1 MPARRLNDGHCIHA
15 GLRWLPLAGW
25 PRPPCPPPPARVA
38 EITTLVREAGEPG
51 TDPLSGTAHAL
62 NKAALLASDCGL
74 DDLARDLCWRHID
87 SYRQASRPLTVDL
100 ARRMLG
106 PALNLARLQLRAGE
120 PNSALQLLEAIH
132 HAVTAGSDLI
142 IDGQVLPVAGLA
154 GSPEEHARLR
164 NIVRQHHLTDGIRA
178 HATASRWDQAAH
190 LAEALG
196 GVSARL
202 TEGRQAVIIARCL
215 EGDPTAARAVLAQ
228 TAAAEP
234 WESHVAACLTV
245 MCSTAAGADSAACT
259 MTGQFLAGRPAPRCI
274 LFWARLG
281 LTIAALA
288 DRTHPQRAEAVI
300 GAVAEAAIQA
310 ADGYAARDIVQSPAA
325 GVLGAQRR
333 NRLAE
338 LSAASGL
345 GSGLIPAE
353 LLGPLDEAV
362 TAALAAQAGQLAGL
376 TGGSRL

>member
-1 MPARRLNDGHCIHA
+1 MDAALHA

-25 PRPPCPPPPARVA
+25 PRPACPSLPARVA
-38 EITTLVREAGEPG
+38 EIVTLVREAGEPG
-51 TDPLSGTAHAL
+51 SDPLSGAAQAL

-106 PALNLARLQLRAGE
+106 PALNLARLQLRAAE
-120 PNSALQLLEAIH
+120 PDGALRLLEAIH
-132 HAVTAGSDLI
+132 RAVTAGSNLV

-164 NIVRQHHLTDGIRA
+164 DIVRRHHLTDGIRA
-178 HATASRWDQAAH
+178 HAIAGRWDQAAS
-190 LAEALG
+190 LAEALC

-202 TEGRQAVIIARCL
+202 TEGRQAVVIARCL
-215 EGDPTAARAVLAQ
+215 EGDLTAARGILAQ

-234 WESHVAACLTV
+234 WETHVAACLTV
-245 MCSTAAGADSAACT
+245 MCSTAAGAGSAVCT
-259 MTGQFLAGRPAPRCI
+259 MTGQFLAAGPAPRCI

-288 DRTHPQRAEAVI
+288 GRTHPQRAEAVI
-300 GAVAEAAIQA
+300 GAIAEAAIQA
-310 ADGYAARDIVQSPAA
+310 AYGYAARDIVQSPAA
-325 GVLGAQRR
+325 GVLGEQRR

-338 LSAASGL
+338 LAAASGL
-345 GSGLIPAE
+345 GCGALPAA
-353 LLGPLDEAV
+353 LLGPFDDAV
-362 TAALAAQAGQLAGL
+362 TAALATQAGQLTGL
-376 TGGSRL
+376 PGGSRS

>member
-1 MPARRLNDGHCIHA
+1 MGTALHA

-25 PRPPCPPPPARVA
+25 PRPACPPLPARVT

-51 TDPLSGTAHAL
+51 ADPLSGTAHAL

-106 PALNLARLQLRAGE
+106 PALNLARLQLRAGQ
-120 PNSALQLLEAIH
+120 PDSTLRLIEAIH

-142 IDGQVLPVAGLA
+142 IDDQVLPVAGMA
-154 GSPEEHARLR
+154 GRPEEHARLR

-178 HATASRWDQAAH
+178 HATAGRWDQAAR

-196 GVSARL
+196 GVSTRL
-202 TEGRQAVIIARCL
+202 AEGRQAVIIARCL
-215 EGDPTAARAVLAQ
+215 EGDLTAARGILAH

-234 WESHVAACLTV
+234 WESHVAACLVV
-245 MCSTAAGADSAACT
+245 MCSTVAGAGSAVCT
-259 MTGQFLAGRPAPRCI
+259 MTRQFLAGRPAPRCI

-281 LTIAALA
+281 LTTAALA
-288 DRTHPQRAEAVI
+288 SATHPQRAEAVI
-300 GAVAEAAIQA
+300 SAIAEAAIQA
-310 ADGYAARDIVQSPAA
+310 ADGYAARDIGQSPAA
-325 GVLGAQRR
+325 DVLDEQRR

-338 LSAASGL
+338 IAAASGL
-345 GSGLIPAE
+345 GCGALPAA
-353 LLGPLDEAV
+353 LLGPFDDAV
-362 TAALAAQAGQLAGL
+362 TSALATQAGQLAGL
-376 TGGSRL
+376 PGGSQP

>member
-1 MPARRLNDGHCIHA
+1 MDTALHA
-15 GLRWLPLAGW
+15 GLRWLPLVGW
-25 PRPPCPPPPARVA
+25 PRPACPPLPARVA
-38 EITTLVREAGEPG
+38 EIATLVREAGEPG
-51 TDPLSGTAHAL
+51 ADPLSGAAHAL

-87 SYRQASRPLTVDL
+87 SYRQARRPLTVDL

-106 PALNLARLQLRAGE
+106 PALNLARLKLRSGE
-120 PNSALQLLEAIH
+120 PDSALQLLESIH
-132 HAVTAGSDLI
+132 HAVTAGSDLLL
-142 IDGQVLPVAGLA
+142 DGQVLPVAGLA
-154 GSPEEHARLR
+154 GSPEERARLR

-178 HATASRWDQAAH
+178 HAAASRWDQAAS

-196 GVSARL
+196 GVSGRL

-215 EGDPTAARAVLAQ
+215 ERDLTAARGILAQ

-234 WESHVAACLTV
+234 WENHVAACLAV
-245 MCSTAAGADSAACT
+245 MCSTAAGADSAECT
-259 MTGQFLAGRPAPRCI
+259 MTGQFLAGKPAPRCT

-288 DRTHPQRAEAVI
+288 DRTHPRRGEAVI
-300 GAVAEAAIQA
+300 GAIAEAAIQA
-310 ADGYAARDIVQSPAA
+310 ADGYAARDIDQSPAA
-325 GVLGAQRR
+325 GVLEEQHR

-338 LSAASGL
+338 LAAASGL
-345 GSGLIPAE
+345 GCGPLPAE
-353 LLGPLDEAV
+353 LLGPLDDAV
-362 TAALAAQAGQLAGL
+362 TAALAVQAGQLAGL

>member
-1 MPARRLNDGHCIHA
+1 MDAA
-15 GLRWLPLAGW
+15 SQAELRWLPLAGW
-25 PRPPCPPPPARVA
+25 PRPACPPLPARVA
-38 EITTLVREAGEPG
+38 EITAIVCEAGEPG
-51 TDPLSGTAHAL
+51 ADPLSAAAHAL

-106 PALNLARLQLRAGE
+106 PALNLARLKLRAGE
-120 PNSALQLLEAIH
+120 PDSALQLLEAIH
-132 HAVTAGSDLI
+132 QTVAAGSDLI
-142 IDGQVLPVAGLA
+142 IDGQLLPVAGLA

-164 NIVRQHHLTDGIRA
+164 NIVRQHHITDGIRA
-178 HATASRWDQAAH
+178 HATAGRWDKAAS

-215 EGDPTAARAVLAQ
+215 EGDLTAARGILAQ
-228 TAAAEP
+228 TDAAEP
-234 WESHVAACLTV
+234 WESHVGACLTV
-245 MCSTAAGADSAACT
+245 MCSTPAGAGTAACA
-259 MTGQFLAGRPAPRCI
+259 MTGQFLAGGPAPGCI

-288 DRTHPQRAEAVI
+288 SRTRPQGTEAVI
-300 GAVAEAAIQA
+300 GAIAEAAIQA
-310 ADGYAARDIVQSPAA
+310 ADGYAAGDIIQSPAVA
-325 GVLGAQRR
+325 GMLDEQRW

-338 LSAASGL
+338 LAAASGVGGGAL
-345 GSGLIPAE
+345 PAE
-353 LLGPLDEAV
+353 LLGPFSDAV
-362 TAALAAQAGQLAGL
+362 AAALATQAGHLACL
-376 TGGSRL
+376 PGGSRS

>member
-1 MPARRLNDGHCIHA
+1 MDTPLHA
-15 GLRWLPLAGW
+15 GLRWLPLVCW
-25 PRPPCPPPPARVA
+25 PRPACPPLPARVA
-38 EITTLVREAGEPG
+38 EITTLVREAPEPG
-51 TDPLSGTAHAL
+51 ADPLSEAAHAL

-106 PALNLARLQLRAGE
+106 PALNLARLKLRSGE
-120 PNSALQLLEAIH
+120 PDSALQLLEAIH
-132 HAVTAGSDLI
+132 HAVTAGSDLV

-178 HATASRWDQAAH
+178 HATAGRWDQAAS

-202 TEGRQAVIIARCL
+202 TEGRQAVIIGRCL
-215 EGDPTAARAVLAQ
+215 EGDLTAARGILAQ

-245 MCSTAAGADSAACT
+245 MCSTAAGVGSAVCT
-259 MTGQFLAGRPAPRCI
+259 MAGQFLAARPAPRCI

-281 LTIAALA
+281 LTITALA
-288 DRTHPQRAEAVI
+288 ARTHPQRAEAVI
-300 GAVAEAAIQA
+300 GAIAEAAIQA
-310 ADGYAARDIVQSPAA
+310 ADGYAARDIAQSPAA
-325 GVLGAQRR
+325 YVLEEQRR
-333 NRLAE
+333 NCLAE
-338 LSAASGL
+338 LAATSGL
-345 GSGLIPAE
+345 GCGLLPAE
-353 LLGPLDEAV
+353 LLGPFDDAV
-362 TAALAAQAGQLAGL
+362 TAALATQAGQLAGL
-376 TGGSRL
+376 PGGPRS

>member
-1 MPARRLNDGHCIHA
+1 MDAALHA

-25 PRPPCPPPPARVA
+25 PRPACPPLPARVA
-38 EITTLVREAGEPG
+38 EITALVREAGEPG

-106 PALNLARLQLRAGE
+106 PALNLARLQLRAGQ
-120 PNSALQLLEAIH
+120 PDSALRLLEAIH
-132 HAVTAGSDLI
+132 HAVTAGSDLA
-142 IDGQVLPVAGLA
+142 IDGRVLPVAGLA

-178 HATASRWDQAAH
+178 HATAGRWDQAAC

-215 EGDPTAARAVLAQ
+215 EGDLTAARGILAQ

-245 MCSTAAGADSAACT
+245 MCSTAGADSAACT

-281 LTIAALA
+281 LTVAALA
-288 DRTHPQRAEAVI
+288 DSTHPQRAEAVI

-325 GVLGAQRR
+325 AGVLGEQRR

-345 GSGLIPAE
+345 GCGPLPAE